1 MIGHDNIHMYD
12 HNDQVRHRVQHC
24 IVLYC
29 TVTINYCDN
38 KDRDS
43 TVSVYGSTSQPPPLL
58 VFDTNELS
66 LSLSLHTVQYLDPSR
81 MLCCAVLCLYLLSII
96 ASDQVDCWLAPTIL
110 PLSALQL
117 MHSTV
122 VYNDNHAV
130 LCCLYTGTLLSYE
143 YSPPLLII
151 AHDPF
156 CRNVM

>member
-66 LSLSLHTVQYLDPSR
+66 LSLSAYCTVLRPLPHAV
-81 MLCCAVLCLYLLSII
+81 LCCAVLVS
-96 ASDQVDCWLAPTIL
+96 
-110 PLSALQL
+110 
-117 MHSTV
+117 V
-122 VYNDNHAV
+122 VYHR
-130 LCCLYTGTLLSYE
+130 LG
-143 YSPPLLII
+143 PG
-151 AHDPF
+151 
-156 CRNVM
+156 